1 MSDRSRQGTNPGRY
15 TSANRIAEANAVA
28 EAAKKD
34 LAEVKKEL
42 AEAKNDLAKE
52 RKLREASDA
61 KVKDFETKLK
71 DSSKS
76 DKDAL
81 DKSKVDLE
89 KERKLRETAEAK
101 VQSLTAELEQ
111 LKATFAMPEPIDPRY
126 LSAAGQ
132 AKLADYEDQ
141 YDVLDEGIENL
152 YKQAERSKRRCMM
165 HGIGRRPG

>member
-81 DKSKVDLE
+81 DKSKADLE

-111 LKATFAMPEPIDPRY
+111 LKATFTAPKMIDRRI
-126 LSAAGQ
+126 LSAADQ
-132 AKLADYEDQ
+132 EELAKLEDT
-141 YDVLDEGIENL
+141 YDDLDEKSERL
-152 YKQAERSKRRCMM
+152 YKRAERRER
-165 HGIGRRPG
+165 GRTMRGLG

>member
-1 MSDRSRQGTNPGRY
+1 MSDRSKQGTNPGRF
-15 TSANRIAEANAVA
+15 TPATKIAEANAAA

-61 KVKDFETKLK
+61 KVKDLETKLK

-81 DKSKVDLE
+81 DKSKADLE
-89 KERKLRETAEAK
+89 KERKLREASEAK
-101 VQSLTAELEQ
+101 VQSLVAELEQ
-111 LKATFAMPEPIDPRY
+111 LKATFAAPKMIDRRI
-126 LSAAGQ
+126 LSAADQ
-132 AKLADYEDQ
+132 VKLADYEDQ
-141 YDVLDEGIENL
+141 YDTLDESMENL
-152 YKQAERSKRRCMM
+152 YKRAERRERGRMM
-165 HGIGRRPG
+165 RGLG